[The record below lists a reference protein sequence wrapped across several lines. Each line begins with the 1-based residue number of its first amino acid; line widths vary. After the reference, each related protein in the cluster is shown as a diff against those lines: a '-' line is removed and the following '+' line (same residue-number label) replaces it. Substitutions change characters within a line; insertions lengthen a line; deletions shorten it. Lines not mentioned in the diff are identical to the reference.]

1 MNPSFERHKLIRF
14 IKTQGRTY
22 TFTDS
27 GKNKFGEPT
36 GTSKTVEVPG
46 VYHET
51 QGHVTSSATDGANI
65 KTKPDA
71 LILCLVEDSTGL
83 ERDMVVTIHEKDY
96 KVVDLRDV
104 NNLGVACDI
113 SLELVLK

>member
-1 MNPSFERHKLIRF
+1 MNLNFEKYKLSRF

-22 TFTDS
+22 TFTCP
-27 GKNKFGEPT
+27 GKNQFGEPT
-36 GTSKTVEVPG
+36 GTSKTVGVPG

-71 LILCLVEDSTGL
+71 LIMCLVEDSTGL
-83 ERDMVVTIHEKDY
+83 ERDMVVTIHKKDY
-96 KVVDLRDV
+96 KIVDLRDV

>member
-1 MNPSFERHKLIRF
+1 MDLNFEKHKLTQFIR
-14 IKTQGRTY
+14 TQGRTY
-22 TFTDS
+22 TFTGS
-27 GKNKFGEPT
+27 GKNQFEEPT
-36 GTSKTVEVPG
+36 ETSKTVEVPG

-51 QGHVTSSATDGANI
+51 QGYVTGSATDGANL

-71 LILCLVEDSTGL
+71 LIMCLVKDSTGL
-83 ERDMVVTIHEKDY
+83 ERDMKVTIQGKDY
-96 KVVDLRDV
+96 RVVDLRDV